1 MLGVYWNG
9 NTLRSCSHIV
19 VVTHPVVSRFRTQL
33 FFFFCTS
40 VCRYK
45 RSYRHLCGMFVKCI
59 FVVKCEVLHFFTR
72 FSTFIV
78 LHAPRRCLPHVASSN
93 EVCACS
99 SQEAIFFRNYR
110 TTFAQPIGS
119 FFPFNTWEQYDAR
132 NSKNR
137 VEARPKIN
145 WWRLCC
151 FLFQY
156 ENTSLLVKG
165 TVCTPFWS
173 SLQWWLLQKMSNYK
187 TPKNSVNI
195 KPRLFIRQ

>member
-1 MLGVYWNG
+1 MFSGTETYFVLVR
-9 NTLRSCSHIV
+9 TLSSSPILSFHG
-19 VVTHPVVSRFRTQL
+19 FAL
-33 FFFFCTS
+33 DFFFFFCTS

-59 FVVKCEVLHFFTR
+59 FVVKCEVLHFFAR

-132 NSKNR
+132 NRKNR

-145 WWRLCC
+145 W
-151 FLFQY
+151 
-156 ENTSLLVKG
+156 
-165 TVCTPFWS
+165 
-173 SLQWWLLQKMSNYK
+173 
-187 TPKNSVNI
+187 
-195 KPRLFIRQ
+195 

>member
-1 MLGVYWNG
+1 MCIEENAWCSLERKH
-9 NTLRSCSHIV
+9 TSFLFAHCRRHPSCRFTVSHS
-19 VVTHPVVSRFRTQL
+19 TF

-99 SQEAIFFRNYR
+99 SQEAIFFRHYR

-145 WWRLCC
+145 W
-151 FLFQY
+151 
-156 ENTSLLVKG
+156 
-165 TVCTPFWS
+165 
-173 SLQWWLLQKMSNYK
+173 
-187 TPKNSVNI
+187 
-195 KPRLFIRQ
+195 